1 MKPLLENRVAVI
13 TAAASGM
20 GRASSLL
27 FAAEGATVVAV
38 DRDEAA
44 GASLVAEIT
53 AAGGRAQFLACD
65 LLDLPSVE
73 RLAAEITRTYEQVDV
88 LFNHAGMPGPRGF
101 EFTPEEWHRVVDLNV
116 TAPIFLTKHLMPA
129 LRASKGASV
138 IFTSSI
144 SGVVASVN
152 SPVYSTVKA
161 AVIGFMRSLAAG
173 GGADGIRSNAIA
185 PGATETPMLNKFFGA
200 DGADSAVIQERV
212 KNFEQN
218 IPLGRL
224 AQADEVATVAL
235 FLASQMSAYIT
246 GAIVP
251 VDGGYSII

>member
-20 GRASSLL
+20 GRASSVL

-38 DRDEAA
+38 DRDAAA
-44 GASLVAEIT
+44 GESLVEEIS
-53 AAGGRAQFLACD
+53 AAGGRAQFIACD
-65 LLDLPSVE
+65 LLDLANVE
-73 RLAAEITRTYEQVDV
+73 ALAAEVTATYGKVDV

-101 EFTPEEWHRVVDLNV
+101 EFTPQEWQRVLDLNV

-129 LRASKGASV
+129 LRAAQGSSV

-152 SPVYSTVKA
+152 SPLYSTVKA
-161 AVIGFMRSLAAG
+161 AVIGFMRSVAAG
-173 GGADGIRSNAIA
+173 GGADGIRANALA
-185 PGATETPMLNKFFGA
+185 PGATETPMLNQFFGA
-200 DGADSAVIQERV
+200 DGADAGVVQERV
-212 KNFEQN
+212 KAFGQN

-224 AQADEVATVAL
+224 AQADEVATAAL
-235 FLASQMSAYIT
+235 FLASPMSSYIT
-246 GAIVP
+246 GSVLA
-251 VDGGYSII
+251 VDGGYSVI